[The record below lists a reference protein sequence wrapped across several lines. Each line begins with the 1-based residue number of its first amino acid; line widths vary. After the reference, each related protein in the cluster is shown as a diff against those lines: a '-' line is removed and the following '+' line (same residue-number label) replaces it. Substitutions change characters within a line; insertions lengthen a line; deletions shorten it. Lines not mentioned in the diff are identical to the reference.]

1 LESYIVARD
10 GRSQV
15 ARIGFRYD
23 QEVPLDPDIAML
35 VTEIDANLSH
45 AESITH
51 GLTREQFQWRPAPG
65 RWSIGECFAHLNVTN
80 GYALGAI
87 KTGISKGRAKKGE
100 GPFQY
105 GFLVRKFIASQE
117 PPATK
122 KFNAP
127 KALLPPADIDLDA
140 TLAEYRR
147 LSAELKRLTRDADG
161 LHLAR
166 VKIEMTSLPPVL
178 RPFLKMP
185 LGGQLLLTT
194 THDRRH
200 LWQAE
205 QVRNDPGFPV

>member
-1 LESYIVARD
+1 MA
-10 GRSQV
+10 
-15 ARIGFRYD
+15 
-23 QEVPLDPDIAML
+23 LDPDIAML
-35 VTEIDANLSH
+35 VIEIEANLSH

-51 GLTREQFQWRPAPG
+51 GLTREQFQWRPEPN

-80 GYALGAI
+80 GFTLGALE
-87 KTGISKGRAKKGE
+87 TGIARGRGKKGE

-105 GFLVRKFIASQE
+105 GFLTRKFIASQE
-117 PPATK
+117 PPAKK
-122 KFNAP
+122 KFSAP
-127 KALLPPADIDLDA
+127 KVLLPPAAIDLVA

-147 LSAELKRLTRDADG
+147 ISGELKRLTRESDG

-166 VKIEMTSLPPVL
+166 VKIEMPALPAVL
-178 RPFLKMP
+178 RAFVKIP

-205 QVRNDPGFPV
+205 QVRNDPGFPG

>member
-1 LESYIVARD
+1 M
-10 GRSQV
+10 
-15 ARIGFRYD
+15 
-23 QEVPLDPDIAML
+23 PLDPDIAML

-51 GLTREQFQWRPAPG
+51 GLTREQFQWRPEPG
-65 RWSIGECFAHLNVTN
+65 RWSIGECFAHLNITN

-87 KTGISKGRAKKGE
+87 EAGVAKGRARGKTGE

-105 GFLVRKFIASQE
+105 GFIARKFIASQE
-117 PPATK
+117 PPVK
-122 KFNAP
+122 KKYSAP
-127 KALLPPADIDLDA
+127 KVFLPPADIDPEV

-147 LSAELKRLTRDADG
+147 KSGELKRLTREADG

-166 VKIEMTSLPPVL
+166 VKVMMPALPAAL
-178 RPFLKMP
+178 RAIVRMP
-185 LGGQLLLTT
+185 LGGQLILTT

-205 QVRNDPGFPV
+205 QIRNDPKFPA

>member
-1 LESYIVARD
+1 MA
-10 GRSQV
+10 
-15 ARIGFRYD
+15 
-23 QEVPLDPDIAML
+23 LDPDIAML
-35 VTEIDANLSH
+35 VIEIDANLSH

-65 RWSIGECFAHLNVTN
+65 RWSIGECFAHLNIAN

-87 KTGISKGRAKKGE
+87 ETGIAKGRAGGKTGQ

-105 GFLVRKFIASQE
+105 GFIARKFISSQE
-117 PPATK
+117 PPVKK
-122 KFNAP
+122 KFSAP
-127 KALLPPADIDLDA
+127 KAFLPPADIDPDR

-147 LSAELKRLTRDADG
+147 ILSELKRLTRDADG
-161 LHLAR
+161 LHLSR
-166 VKIEMTSLPPVL
+166 VKIEMPALPAVL
-178 RPFLKMP
+178 RAIVRMP

-205 QVRNDPGFPV
+205 QVRGDPAFPA

>member
-1 LESYIVARD
+1 MRGS
-10 GRSQV
+10 
-15 ARIGFRYD
+15 GFVYD

-51 GLTREQFQWRPAPG
+51 GLTREQFQWHPEPG
-65 RWSIGECFAHLNVTN
+65 CWSIGECFAHLNITN
-80 GYALGAI
+80 GYALGPI
-87 KTGISKGRAKKGE
+87 ENGITKGSGKKGE

-117 PPATK
+117 PPVKK
-122 KFNAP
+122 KFTAP
-127 KALLPPADIDLDA
+127 KAFLPPADLEPDA

-147 LSAELKRLTRDADG
+147 ISAEIKRLTRDADG

-166 VKIEMTSLPPVL
+166 IKIEMPALPALFRALV
-178 RPFLKMP
+178 KMP

-205 QVRNDPGFPV
+205 QVRNHPAFPH

>member
-1 LESYIVARD
+1 M
-10 GRSQV
+10 
-15 ARIGFRYD
+15 
-23 QEVPLDPDIAML
+23 PLDPDIAML
-35 VTEIDANLSH
+35 IIEIDANLSH

-51 GLTREQFQWRPAPG
+51 GLSREQFQWRPEPG

-87 KTGISKGRAKKGE
+87 EAGIAKGRSKKGE

-117 PPATK
+117 PPAKK
-122 KFNAP
+122 KFKAP
-127 KALLPPADIDLDA
+127 KVFLPPSDIDPDA

-147 LSAELKRLTRDADG
+147 IESELKRLARDADG

-166 VKIEMTSLPPVL
+166 VKIEMPTLPAVL
-178 RPFLKMP
+178 RAFVRMP
-185 LGGQLLLTT
+185 LGGQFLLTA

-205 QVRNDPGFPV
+205 QVRSDPAFPH

>member
-1 LESYIVARD
+1 MA
-10 GRSQV
+10 
-15 ARIGFRYD
+15 
-23 QEVPLDPDIAML
+23 LDPDIAML
-35 VTEIDANLSH
+35 ITEIDANLSH

-51 GLTREQFQWRPAPG
+51 RLTREQFQWRPAPG

-80 GYALGAI
+80 GFTLGTI
-87 KTGISKGRAKKGE
+87 ETGIAKGRANKGE

-117 PPATK
+117 PPAK
-122 KFNAP
+122 KKYRAP
-127 KALLPPADIDLDA
+127 KVFLPPADIDPEA

-147 LSAELKRLTRDADG
+147 IESELKRLAKEANG

-166 VKIEMTSLPPVL
+166 VKIEMPALPEIL
-178 RPFLKMP
+178 RPFVKIP

-205 QVRNDPGFPV
+205 QIRNDPAFP